1 MVAFTE
7 FTIYLDVLSEKFH
20 LRKGIS
26 VHNALF
32 RAKIVRILDI
42 ISVVLTSTF

>member
-1 MVAFTE
+1 MVLGVVAFTE
-7 FTIYLDVLSEKFH
+7 FTIYLDVLSEKFY

-32 RAKIVRILDI
+32 RAKIVRI
-42 ISVVLTSTF
+42 

>member
-7 FTIYLDVLSEKFH
+7 FAIYLDVLSEKLH